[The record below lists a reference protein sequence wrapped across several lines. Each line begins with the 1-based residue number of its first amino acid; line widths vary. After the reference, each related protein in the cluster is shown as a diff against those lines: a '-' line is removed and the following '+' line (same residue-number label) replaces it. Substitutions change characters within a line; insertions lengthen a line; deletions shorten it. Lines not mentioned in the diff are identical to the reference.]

1 MTNVNLCVLFRII
14 KNNIFA
20 KNNSFMKKLLVCASV
35 LGSMLSFAQEK
46 DTIKSNQID
55 EVVVQGYITRDRES
69 VNKMPLKEIENPQVY
84 NIVNK
89 NVIKEQVVTNFNDA
103 LKNVTG
109 IARLW
114 ESTGRGNDGGEYYTM
129 RGFSLQPSLTNG
141 MPSLT
146 NGTLDLAGVETI
158 EAIKGPSGTLYGGSV
173 ISYGGLINVITK
185 KPYQYF
191 GGEVNYVNG
200 SYGLNRVTADVNTP
214 LSKNL
219 FGRVNVAYQKQNT
232 FQDAGFSESFYVAP
246 SLKFIA
252 NDRLTFYVNTE
263 IKKSESANAPMIFL
277 NRNLPLTYSSIG
289 VFKDNYKKSYT
300 NDDLTI
306 NNTTFNFQASANY
319 KISDNWTSKTIFS
332 RSNTKTDGYY
342 QYLYDQ
348 SNGKDFTRYIADVG
362 GETNTTGIQ
371 QNFVGNFN
379 FGSVKNK
386 LLVGLDYFQRDFI
399 QGGTGWIGY
408 GVVDI
413 VNQIDTKADVLTKS
427 SVDFA
432 LQGAGQ
438 EIGHAQ
444 AKIYSAY
451 ISDVVNILPNLSAML
466 SLRMDHFTGK
476 ATAYATDDSKD
487 QTTFSPKL
495 GLVYQPIP
503 DKVSVFGNYIN
514 GFKNVDPSTV
524 QITDDLG
531 NVLSNELRYFD
542 PEHANQWEVG
552 TKANLAGDKFSITA
566 SYYSINV
573 KNKVMGNGTD
583 ITQGGEVD
591 SKGFEVSVLG
601 SPIPGMNIIAGYSY
615 NDSNVVKGD
624 EGYPGNRTED
634 SGPKNLVNFWGTYK
648 VQEGSL
654 KNFGIGFGGNSASR
668 FYTLNRG
675 NIGAFP
681 LPSYIIMNSSLS
693 YTEEKYSIILKL
705 DNIANK
711 KYFSGW
717 STVTPQRLRTLSISL
732 NYKF

>member
-1 MTNVNLCVLFRII
+1 
-14 KNNIFA
+14 
-20 KNNSFMKKLLVCASV
+20 MKKIIVSAVVLVSTFAY
-35 LGSMLSFAQEK
+35 AQEN
-46 DTIKSNQID
+46 DTINRSTEID
-55 EVVVQGYITRDRES
+55 GVVVNGYITRDRES

-84 NIVNK
+84 NTVNK

-129 RGFSLQPSLTNG
+129 RGFSLQPSLVNG
-141 MPSLT
+141 MPSLS
-146 NGTLDLAGVETI
+146 NGTLDPAGIETI

-185 KPYQYF
+185 KPYNHF
-191 GGEVNYVNG
+191 GGEINYING
-200 SYGLNRVTADVNTP
+200 SYGLNRITADVNTP
-214 LSKNL
+214 LSTNL
-219 FGRVNVAYQKQNT
+219 FARVNAAYQKNNT
-232 FQDAGFSESFYVAP
+232 FQDAGFNESFYIAP
-246 SLKFIA
+246 SIKFVA
-252 NDRLTFYVNTE
+252 NDRLTFNVSTE
-263 IKKSESANAPMIFL
+263 FKKSESANAPMIFL
-277 NRNLPLTYSSIG
+277 NRNLPLTYYSIG
-289 VFKDNYKKSYT
+289 VFKENYKKSYT
-300 NDDLTI
+300 SDDLTM
-306 NNTTFNFQASANY
+306 NNSTFNLQASANY
-319 KISDNWTSKTIFS
+319 KISDNWTSKTILS
-332 RSNTKTDGYY
+332 KSNSKTDGYY
-342 QYLYDQ
+342 HYLYDQ
-348 SNGKDFTRYIADVG
+348 SNGKDFTRFIANVA

-371 QNFVGNFN
+371 QNFVGNFD
-379 FGSVKNK
+379 FGNVKNK
-386 LLVGLDYFQRDFI
+386 LLVGFDYFQRDFI

-413 VNQIDTKADVLTKS
+413 INKTDTKSDFLTKG
-427 SVDFA
+427 SVDSA
-432 LQGAGQ
+432 IVAAGDSAGQ
-438 EIGHAQ
+438 EIGHAE

-451 ISDVVNILPNLSAML
+451 FSDVVNILPNLSAML
-466 SLRMDHFTGK
+466 SLRLDHFTGR
-476 ATAYATDDSKD
+476 ASAYATDDSKEK
-487 QTTFSPKL
+487 TTFSPKL
-495 GLVYQPIP
+495 GLVYQPIQ
-503 DKVSVFGNYIN
+503 DKVSIFGNYMN
-514 GFKNVDPSTV
+514 GFRNVDPSTI
-524 QITDDLG
+524 QYTDDLG
-531 NVLSNELRYFD
+531 NVLSSELRYFD

-573 KNKVMGNGTD
+573 KNKVMGNGVNVN
-583 ITQGGEVD
+583 QNGEVD

-601 SPIPGMNIIAGYSY
+601 SPIPGMNLIAGYSY

-634 SGPKNLVNFWGTYK
+634 AGPKNLINFWGTYK
-648 VQEGSL
+648 IQQGVL

-668 FYTLNRG
+668 FYTLNRA

-693 YTEEKYSIILKL
+693 YTEDRYSIILKL

-717 STVTPQRLRTLSISL
+717 STVTPQRLRTLSLSL

>member
-1 MTNVNLCVLFRII
+1 
-14 KNNIFA
+14 
-20 KNNSFMKKLLVCASV
+20 MKKLVVSAVV
-35 LGSMLSFAQEK
+35 LTSTFAFAQEN
-46 DTIKSNQID
+46 DTINKSNNID
-55 EVVVQGYITRDRES
+55 EVVVHGYITRDRES

-84 NIVNK
+84 NTVNK

-129 RGFSLQPSLTNG
+129 RGFSLQPTLVNG
-141 MPSLT
+141 MPSLS
-146 NGTLDLAGVETI
+146 NGTLDPAGIETI

-185 KPYQYF
+185 KPYNYF
-191 GGEVNYVNG
+191 GGEVNYING
-200 SYGLNRVTADVNTP
+200 SYGLNRISADVNTP

-219 FGRVNVAYQKQNT
+219 FARVNAAYQKNNT
-232 FQDAGFSESFYVAP
+232 FQDAGFNESFYIAP
-246 SLKFIA
+246 SVKFVA

-263 IKKSESANAPMIFL
+263 FKTSEAANAPMIFL
-277 NRNLPLTYSSIG
+277 NRNLPLTYFSIG
-289 VFKDNYKKSYT
+289 VFKQNYKKSYT
-300 NDDLTI
+300 NDDLTM
-306 NNTTFNFQASANY
+306 NNSTFNLQASANY
-319 KISDNWTSKTIFS
+319 KISDKWTSKTILS
-332 RSNTKTDGYY
+332 RSNSKTDGYY

-348 SNGKDFTRYIADVG
+348 SNGKDFTRFIANVG

-371 QNFVGNFN
+371 QNFVGNFT
-379 FGSVKNK
+379 FGNIKNK

-399 QGGTGWIGY
+399 QGGTGWISY

-413 VNQIDTKADVLTKS
+413 VNQTDTQAPFLTKGG
-427 SVDFA
+427 VDNAIVAAGEF
-432 LQGAGQ
+432 GGQ
-438 EIGHAQ
+438 EISHAE

-451 ISDVVNILPNLSAML
+451 VSDVVNILPNLSAML
-466 SLRMDHFTGK
+466 SLRLDHFTGR
-476 ATAYATDDSKD
+476 ASAYATADSKEK
-487 QTTFSPKL
+487 TTLSPKL
-495 GLVYQPIP
+495 GLVYQPIQ
-503 DKVSVFGNYIN
+503 DKVSIFGNYMN
-514 GFKNVDPSTV
+514 GFRNVDPS
-524 QITDDLG
+524 QIQFTDDLG
-531 NVLSNELRYFD
+531 NVLSSEFRYFD

-573 KNKVMGNGTD
+573 KNKVMGNG
-583 ITQGGEVD
+583 INVNQNGEVD

-601 SPIPGMNIIAGYSY
+601 SPIPGMNLIAGYSY

-634 SGPKNLVNFWGTYK
+634 AGPKNLINFWGTYK
-648 VQEGSL
+648 IQKGSL
-654 KNFGIGFGGNSASR
+654 ENFGIGFGGNSASR

-681 LPSYIIMNSSLS
+681 LPSYIIMNASLS
-693 YTEEKYSIILKL
+693 YTESKYSIILKL

-717 STVTPQRLRTLSISL
+717 STVTPQRLRTLSLSL

>member
-1 MTNVNLCVLFRII
+1 
-14 KNNIFA
+14 
-20 KNNSFMKKLLVCASV
+20 
-35 LGSMLSFAQEK
+35 
-46 DTIKSNQID
+46 
-55 EVVVQGYITRDRES
+55 
-69 VNKMPLKEIENPQVY
+69 
-84 NIVNK
+84 
-89 NVIKEQVVTNFNDA
+89 
-103 LKNVTG
+103 
-109 IARLW
+109 
-114 ESTGRGNDGGEYYTM
+114 
-129 RGFSLQPSLTNG
+129 
-141 MPSLT
+141 
-146 NGTLDLAGVETI
+146 
-158 EAIKGPSGTLYGGSV
+158 
-173 ISYGGLINVITK
+173 
-185 KPYQYF
+185 
-191 GGEVNYVNG
+191 
-200 SYGLNRVTADVNTP
+200 
-214 LSKNL
+214 
-219 FGRVNVAYQKQNT
+219 
-232 FQDAGFSESFYVAP
+232 
-246 SLKFIA
+246 
-252 NDRLTFYVNTE
+252 
-263 IKKSESANAPMIFL
+263 MIFL
-277 NRNLPLTYSSIG
+277 NRNLPLTYYSIG

-413 VNQIDTKADVLTKS
+413 VNQSDTKAGVLTKS

-503 DKVSVFGNYIN
+503 DKVSIFGNYMN

-524 QITDDLG
+524 QITDNLG

-573 KNKVMGNGTD
+573 KNKVMGNGTN

-615 NDSNVVKGD
+615 NDSNVVKGE
-624 EGYPGNRTED
+624 EGYPGHRTED
-634 SGPKNLVNFWGTYK
+634 AGPKNLINFWGTYK

-693 YTEEKYSIILKL
+693 YTEDRYSIILKL

-717 STVTPQRLRTLSISL
+717 STVTPQRLRTLSLSL